1 MKTKIKYYISL
12 LSSFL
17 YTTICLAVIPLG
29 TALNKPQTVT
39 ESIPID
45 FTKTGV
51 MFEIEYK
58 FPIDN
63 TNRAIPDRFYKN
75 VQMTEYDSVGSRLEL
90 APVLYRKFSIPNN
103 NNILAV
109 VNFGGATCHTTNVLC
124 VVNPNGQILSTL
136 IGEVCYAEITIRQFR
151 INAQCQILRTTLT
164 TNATASIP
172 LANLTSFIGQR
183 KDEVFSI
190 NAQGQFVLVSTQL
203 FQPKTYTADYLMDFD
218 SNLWQGNEVLLP

>member
-1 MKTKIKYYISL
+1 MNKMLKHFLFLFFALFYTSNCVAAISL
-12 LSSFL
+12 IS
-17 YTTICLAVIPLG
+17 
-29 TALNKPQTVT
+29 ALNKPQTVT

-51 MFEIEYK
+51 ILSPEYG

-63 TNRAIPDRFYKN
+63 SNRAIPDSFCTN
-75 VQMTEYDSVGSRLEL
+75 VQMTEFNSIGTNTEL
-90 APVLYRKFSIPNN
+90 APVLYRKFAIPNS

-109 VNFGGATCHTTNVLC
+109 VDFGGATCHRTDVLC
-124 VVNPNGQILSTL
+124 VVNPNGQILSTM
-136 IGEVCYAEITIRQFR
+136 IGRVTYAEITIRQFR

-164 TNATASIP
+164 TNATTSIP
-172 LANLTSFIGQR
+172 LADLTSFVGQR

-190 NAQGQFVLVSTQL
+190 NSQGQFVLVSTQL
-203 FQPKTYTADYLMDFD
+203 FQPKTYTAEYLMDLD

>member
-1 MKTKIKYYISL
+1 M
-12 LSSFL
+12 
-17 YTTICLAVIPLG
+17 AAIPLS

-51 MFEIEYK
+51 AFVREYS

-63 TNRAIPDRFYKN
+63 SNRAIPDRIYTN
-75 VQMTEYDSVGSRLEL
+75 VQMTEYDCVGTDLDW
-90 APVLYRKFSIPNN
+90 APVLYRKFAIPNS

-109 VNFGGATCHTTNVLC
+109 VHFGGATCYTTNVLC

-136 IGEVCYAEITIRQFR
+136 IGEVCCAEITIRQFR
-151 INAQCQILRTTLT
+151 INSQCQILRTTLT
-164 TNATASIP
+164 SNATTSIP
-172 LANLTSFIGQR
+172 LEDLTSFIGQR

-203 FQPKTYTADYLMDFD
+203 FQPKTYTAEYLMDFD